1 LRPIGC
7 GDKKRSNQVGSA
19 LSASPDANI
28 LLDARMPG
36 IDGFETA
43 RLIRHEENALAQAL
57 GEHFHGIA
65 R

>member
-1 LRPIGC
+1 M
-7 GDKKRSNQVGSA
+7 GSA